1 MCGTRVT
8 LEFVSMK
15 EFSSDGYS
23 FSFPLETVFKEISPS
38 LDPGVVE
45 GNSAGLRRV
54 HGLRKRNGQA
64 PPPRTS
70 PERASNLM
78 SIMLLFS

>member
-15 EFSSDGYS
+15 EFSSDGYN

-54 HGLRKRNGQA
+54 HGLRKKMLRAARRRLRRQA
-64 PPPRTS
+64 LKGHRT
-70 PERASNLM
+70 
-78 SIMLLFS
+78 